1 VSPPSNRDHL
11 RIRRALEARTDRHPA
26 YADLHNQLGLLLAE
40 SGDLERAEKHLLKAI
55 RLNGRYR
62 EAQLNLAFL
71 YGEGGREADAEKK
84 LRPLAGRNAADA
96 FPHLALGVVLHLEGK
111 AERAARHLG
120 RAAELNP
127 EYAKTCRIIG
137 EAASKPGER
146 RQRVLRKVLGEWR
159 RAHLLDAM
167 GLHLAQEGRSAPA
180 LRAFRR
186 AGRLKPD
193 DALLHGRLGY
203 THYVKG
209 KFSEAAREY
218 RAALKREPRDG
229 AGYASLGYV
238 YGAMKET
245 RKALLCL
252 KKAVALSPGY
262 ADLHYSL
269 ALLYSD
275 RGRKEE
281 AVSELRKA
289 VRLNP
294 GYLLARINLGVLY
307 EELGRPMA
315 ARKEYE
321 AVLHEMPDDLYVRDR
336 LERIQ

>member
-1 VSPPSNRDHL
+1 VSPPPSRDHF
-11 RIRRALEARTDRHPA
+11 RIRRAFEARADRHPA

-40 SGDLERAEKHLLKAI
+40 AGDLERAEKHLLEAI

-71 YGEGGREADAEKK
+71 YGEAGREADAEKR
-84 LRPLAGRNAADA
+84 LRPLAGRSAADA
-96 FPHLALGVVLHLEGK
+96 FPHLALGVVLHLEDK
-111 AERAARHLG
+111 AERAGRHLA
-120 RAAELNP
+120 RAAKLNP
-127 EYAKTCRIIG
+127 EYTETCRTIG
-137 EAASKPGER
+137 EVASRSGER
-146 RQRVLRKVLGEWR
+146 RQRALRKVLGQWR
-159 RAHLLDAM
+159 HAHLLDAM
-167 GLHLAQEGRSAPA
+167 GLHLAQEGRSARA

-193 DALLHGRLGY
+193 GALLHSRLGY

-218 RAALKREPRDG
+218 RAAMKREPRDG
-229 AGYASLGYV
+229 TGYASLGYV

-245 RKALLCL
+245 RKALLCME
-252 KKAVALSPGY
+252 KAVALSPGY

-294 GYLLARINLGVLY
+294 GYLLARINLGVLQ
-307 EELGRPMA
+307 EELGRPRA

-321 AVLHEMPDDLYVRDR
+321 VVLHEMPDDPYVRDR
-336 LERIQ
+336 LERIR